1 MYPNN
6 PTKKINAP
14 SIVLKIRLLNIVFN
28 KLIKFLILFKFLLDI
43 KNSVFIFYMVVYL
56 LVSNLR
62 KQNIQESY
70 FLDTLLDVIYSQKL
84 QEVIIYK
91 GNISLAH
98 KNIIIATANS
108 NTQMN
113 GVVKK
118 ITDVLQDKTSINVE
132 GKDSTW
138 LLIEVK
144 EVLIHIF
151 NKDSREFYNLEDIYF
166 DCELIYQY
174 G

>member
-1 MYPNN
+1 
-6 PTKKINAP
+6 
-14 SIVLKIRLLNIVFN
+14 
-28 KLIKFLILFKFLLDI
+28 
-43 KNSVFIFYMVVYL
+43 MV
-56 LVSNLR
+56 
-62 KQNIQESY
+62 
-70 FLDTLLDVIYSQKL
+70 
-84 QEVIIYK
+84 YK
-91 GNISLAH
+91 GSISLAH

-118 ITDVLQDKTSINVE
+118 ITDILQDKASFNVE
-132 GKDSTW
+132 GKDSSW

-144 EVLIHIF
+144 EFLIHIF
-151 NKDSREFYNLEDIYF
+151 NKDSRKFYNLEDIYF

>member
-1 MYPNN
+1 M
-6 PTKKINAP
+6 
-14 SIVLKIRLLNIVFN
+14 
-28 KLIKFLILFKFLLDI
+28 
-43 KNSVFIFYMVVYL
+43 
-56 LVSNLR
+56 SNLR

-84 QEVIIYK
+84 QEVMIYK
-91 GNISLAH
+91 GSVSLAH

-113 GVVKK
+113 GLVKK
-118 ITDVLQDKTSINVE
+118 IADILQDKAKFNVE
-132 GKDSTW
+132 GKDSSW

-151 NKDSREFYNLEDIYF
+151 NKDSRKFYNLEDIYF

-174 G
+174 E

>member
-1 MYPNN
+1 M
-6 PTKKINAP
+6 
-14 SIVLKIRLLNIVFN
+14 
-28 KLIKFLILFKFLLDI
+28 
-43 KNSVFIFYMVVYL
+43 
-56 LVSNLR
+56 SNLR

-84 QEVIIYK
+84 QEVMVYK
-91 GNISLAH
+91 GSVSLAH

-118 ITDVLQDKTSINVE
+118 ITDILQDKTSFNVE
-132 GKDSTW
+132 GKDSSW

-144 EVLIHIF
+144 EFLIHIF
-151 NKDSREFYNLEDIYF
+151 NKDSRKFYNLEDIYF
-166 DCELIYQY
+166 DCELIHQY

>member
-1 MYPNN
+1 M
-6 PTKKINAP
+6 
-14 SIVLKIRLLNIVFN
+14 
-28 KLIKFLILFKFLLDI
+28 
-43 KNSVFIFYMVVYL
+43 
-56 LVSNLR
+56 SNLR

-84 QEVIIYK
+84 QEVMVYK
-91 GNISLAH
+91 GSISLAH

-118 ITDVLQDKTSINVE
+118 ITDILQDKASFNVE
-132 GKDSTW
+132 GKDSSW

-144 EVLIHIF
+144 EFLIHIF
-151 NKDSREFYNLEDIYF
+151 NKDSRKFYNLEDIYF
-166 DCELIYQY
+166 DVNNICFLHLRNQELSCADLH
-174 G
+174 

>member
-1 MYPNN
+1 MTYNN
-6 PTKKINAP
+6 
-14 SIVLKIRLLNIVFN
+14 
-28 KLIKFLILFKFLLDI
+28 
-43 KNSVFIFYMVVYL
+43 
-56 LVSNLR
+56 
-62 KQNIQESY
+62 
-70 FLDTLLDVIYSQKL
+70 
-84 QEVIIYK
+84 VII
-91 GNISLAH
+91 S
-98 KNIIIATANS
+98 TANS

-118 ITDVLQDKTSINVE
+118 LEDIVKNKSNLNVE

-144 EVLIHIF
+144 EILIHIF
-151 NKDSREFYNLEDIYF
+151 NNDSRKFYELEDIYF

>member
-1 MYPNN
+1 M
-6 PTKKINAP
+6 
-14 SIVLKIRLLNIVFN
+14 
-28 KLIKFLILFKFLLDI
+28 
-43 KNSVFIFYMVVYL
+43 
-56 LVSNLR
+56 SNLR

-84 QEVIIYK
+84 QEVMVYK
-91 GNISLAH
+91 GSISLAH

-118 ITDVLQDKTSINVE
+118 ITDILQDKASFNVE
-132 GKDSTW
+132 GKDSSW

-144 EVLIHIF
+144 EFLIHIF
-151 NKDSREFYNLEDIYF
+151 NKDSRKFYNLEDIYF

-174 G
+174 E

>member
-1 MYPNN
+1 M
-6 PTKKINAP
+6 
-14 SIVLKIRLLNIVFN
+14 
-28 KLIKFLILFKFLLDI
+28 
-43 KNSVFIFYMVVYL
+43 
-56 LVSNLR
+56 SNLR

-84 QEVIIYK
+84 QEVIIYE
-91 GNISLAH
+91 GNNSLAH

-118 ITDVLQDKTSINVE
+118 ITDILKDKSSLSVE
-132 GKDSTW
+132 GKDSSW
-138 LLIEVK
+138 LLIEAK

-151 NKDSREFYNLEDIYF
+151 TNDSRKFYELEDIYF
-166 DCELIYQY
+166 DCELIYQNE
-174 G
+174 

>member
-1 MYPNN
+1 M
-6 PTKKINAP
+6 
-14 SIVLKIRLLNIVFN
+14 
-28 KLIKFLILFKFLLDI
+28 
-43 KNSVFIFYMVVYL
+43 
-56 LVSNLR
+56 SNLR

-84 QEVIIYK
+84 QEVIIYE

-174 G
+174 GKSYNLGL

>member
-1 MYPNN
+1 M
-6 PTKKINAP
+6 
-14 SIVLKIRLLNIVFN
+14 
-28 KLIKFLILFKFLLDI
+28 
-43 KNSVFIFYMVVYL
+43 
-56 LVSNLR
+56 SNLR
-62 KQNIQESY
+62 KHNIQESY

-84 QEVIIYK
+84 LEVIIYK

>member
-1 MYPNN
+1 
-6 PTKKINAP
+6 
-14 SIVLKIRLLNIVFN
+14 
-28 KLIKFLILFKFLLDI
+28 
-43 KNSVFIFYMVVYL
+43 
-56 LVSNLR
+56 VSNLR
-62 KQNIQESY
+62 KQNVHESY
-70 FLDTLLDVIYSQKL
+70 FFDAVLDVIYSQKL
-84 QEVIIYK
+84 QDIIIYK
-91 GNISLAH
+91 GNDSMTYNNVIIS
-98 KNIIIATANS
+98 TANS

-118 ITDVLQDKTSINVE
+118 LEDIVKNKSNLNVE

-144 EVLIHIF
+144 EILIHIF
-151 NKDSREFYNLEDIYF
+151 NNDSRKFYELEDIYF

>member
-1 MYPNN
+1 MSKEILSHPGGIK
-6 PTKKINAP
+6 TIIN
-14 SIVLKIRLLNIVFN
+14 S
-28 KLIKFLILFKFLLDI
+28 
-43 KNSVFIFYMVVYL
+43 
-56 LVSNLR
+56 R

-84 QEVIIYK
+84 QEVIIYEA
-91 GNISLAH
+91 NISLAH

>member
-1 MYPNN
+1 M
-6 PTKKINAP
+6 
-14 SIVLKIRLLNIVFN
+14 
-28 KLIKFLILFKFLLDI
+28 
-43 KNSVFIFYMVVYL
+43 
-56 LVSNLR
+56 
-62 KQNIQESY
+62 
-70 FLDTLLDVIYSQKL
+70 LDVIYSQKL
-84 QEVIIYK
+84 KNIIIYK
-91 GNISLAH
+91 GNDSMSYKNVIIS
-98 KNIIIATANS
+98 TANS

-118 ITDVLQDKTSINVE
+118 LSDIVKDKSSLNVE

-144 EVLIHIF
+144 EILIHIF
-151 NKDSREFYNLEDIYF
+151 TNDSRKFYELEDIYF

>member
-1 MYPNN
+1 M
-6 PTKKINAP
+6 
-14 SIVLKIRLLNIVFN
+14 
-28 KLIKFLILFKFLLDI
+28 
-43 KNSVFIFYMVVYL
+43 
-56 LVSNLR
+56 SNLR

-70 FLDTLLDVIYSQKL
+70 FLNTLLDVIYSQKL

-151 NKDSREFYNLEDIYF
+151 NKDSREFYNLIIWGCSSVGRALAWHARGQGF
-166 DCELIYQY
+166 KSPQLHLQL
-174 G
+174 

>member
-1 MYPNN
+1 M
-6 PTKKINAP
+6 
-14 SIVLKIRLLNIVFN
+14 
-28 KLIKFLILFKFLLDI
+28 
-43 KNSVFIFYMVVYL
+43 
-56 LVSNLR
+56 SNLR

-84 QEVIIYK
+84 QEVIIYE

-166 DCELIYQY
+166 DCELIINMDNLIIWGCSSVGRALAWHARGQ
-174 G
+174 GFKSPQLHKKI

>member
-1 MYPNN
+1 MTSTAPVEVVAKN
-6 PTKKINAP
+6 P
-14 SIVLKIRLLNIVFN
+14 
-28 KLIKFLILFKFLLDI
+28 
-43 KNSVFIFYMVVYL
+43 YL
-56 LVSNLR
+56 VTSP
-62 KQNIQESY
+62 
-70 FLDTLLDVIYSQKL
+70 FD
-84 QEVIIYK
+84 
-91 GNISLAH
+91 
-98 KNIIIATANS
+98 
-108 NTQMN
+108 

>member
-1 MYPNN
+1 
-6 PTKKINAP
+6 
-14 SIVLKIRLLNIVFN
+14 
-28 KLIKFLILFKFLLDI
+28 
-43 KNSVFIFYMVVYL
+43 
-56 LVSNLR
+56 VSNLR

-84 QEVIIYK
+84 QEVMVYK
-91 GNISLAH
+91 GSVSLAH

-118 ITDVLQDKTSINVE
+118 ITDILQDKTSFNVE
-132 GKDSTW
+132 GKDSSW

-151 NKDSREFYNLEDIYF
+151 NKDSRIFYNLEDIYF

>member
-1 MYPNN
+1 MLNKHESVEKEKPQSNS
-6 PTKKINAP
+6 KK
-14 SIVLKIRLLNIVFN
+14 
-28 KLIKFLILFKFLLDI
+28 
-43 KNSVFIFYMVVYL
+43 
-56 LVSNLR
+56 
-62 KQNIQESY
+62 
-70 FLDTLLDVIYSQKL
+70 
-84 QEVIIYK
+84 
-91 GNISLAH
+91 
-98 KNIIIATANS
+98 
-108 NTQMN
+108 N

>member
-1 MYPNN
+1 M
-6 PTKKINAP
+6 
-14 SIVLKIRLLNIVFN
+14 
-28 KLIKFLILFKFLLDI
+28 
-43 KNSVFIFYMVVYL
+43 
-56 LVSNLR
+56 SNLR

-84 QEVIIYK
+84 QEVMVYK
-91 GNISLAH
+91 GSVSLAH

-118 ITDVLQDKTSINVE
+118 ITDILQDKASFNVE
-132 GKDSTW
+132 GKDSSW

-144 EVLIHIF
+144 EFLIHIF
-151 NKDSREFYNLEDIYF
+151 NKDSRKFYNLEDIYF